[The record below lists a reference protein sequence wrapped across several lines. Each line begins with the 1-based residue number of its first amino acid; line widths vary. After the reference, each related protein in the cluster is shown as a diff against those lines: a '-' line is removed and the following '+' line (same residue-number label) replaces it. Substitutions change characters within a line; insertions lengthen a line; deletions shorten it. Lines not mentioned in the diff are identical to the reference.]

1 MREIVIDNEFKS
13 LIPPLTREEYDG
25 LESSILAEGCRDA
38 LVVWNDT
45 LIDGHNRYEIC
56 SRHGIPFRT
65 IQKDFDDRDAV
76 IAWIIKN
83 QFGRRNLPAYERAR
97 LALRLKPILAEKAK
111 ERQGTR
117 TDLFNIP
124 QISAGSETR
133 DELAKAAGVSHDTIA
148 KVEKIEAAASQELKE
163 QLRSG
168 ELSIN
173 QAYKTIQH
181 EERDK
186 RLEDVRRENTEKIEV
201 LASPL
206 DAQGL
211 FQTIV
216 IDPPW
221 DWGDEGDVNQLG
233 CARPDYHTMP
243 IDEIEAMPVGKIAD
257 ENCHLYLW
265 VTNRS
270 LPKAFRLMEAWG
282 FLYVTCLTW
291 VKPSVGIGNYFR
303 GSTEQI
309 LFGVK
314 GSIPIKRHDVGTHF
328 NAPRGKGHSAKPDE
342 FYTLVESCSYGPYI
356 DIFGRKEREGW
367 SVWGENG

>member
-124 QISAGSETR
+124 QKSAGSETR

-163 QLRSG
+163 HLNVYRC
-168 ELSIN
+168 
-173 QAYKTIQH
+173 
-181 EERDK
+181 
-186 RLEDVRRENTEKIEV
+186 
-201 LASPL
+201 
-206 DAQGL
+206 GL
-211 FQTIV
+211 
-216 IDPPW
+216 
-221 DWGDEGDVNQLG
+221 
-233 CARPDYHTMP
+233 
-243 IDEIEAMPVGKIAD
+243 VG
-257 ENCHLYLW
+257 
-265 VTNRS
+265 V
-270 LPKAFRLMEAWG
+270 
-282 FLYVTCLTW
+282 
-291 VKPSVGIGNYFR
+291 
-303 GSTEQI
+303 
-309 LFGVK
+309 
-314 GSIPIKRHDVGTHF
+314 
-328 NAPRGKGHSAKPDE
+328 
-342 FYTLVESCSYGPYI
+342 
-356 DIFGRKEREGW
+356 
-367 SVWGENG
+367 